1 MNAAARPGAHPMA
14 TALYVYGVTQEAV
27 ALDLAALGEGVGGA
41 GVRLLQPPAAP
52 SLSREPRGLAALVS
66 DIAPGPVAQ
75 TRRNMVAHTA
85 LLERAM
91 AQATILPVR
100 FGTVAPGETALAAC
114 IAANA
119 AGFHAA
125 LRDIDGRVELG
136 VKASWREGVVFAEIV
151 AADPELCRL
160 RDRLRSRPASETY
173 YERVE
178 LGRRIEAALVQRRAA
193 EAAAIL
199 AALAPLAEREVELR
213 TVEEDMILNRAFL
226 VRRENEAAFDARIAA
241 LAERTAARLSFRY
254 VGPVPPYNFV
264 HLQADWL
271 ANVPLP
277 DAPQQERRAWDR

>member
-1 MNAAARPGAHPMA
+1 MSAATPIYLYGLLCDAAGLDGVPLGA
-14 TALYVYGVTQEAV
+14 
-27 ALDLAALGEGVGGA
+27 GVGGA
-41 GVRLLQPPAAP
+41 AVRLLPGEAIPQEGPGNET
-52 SLSREPRGLAALVS
+52 LTALVS
-66 DIAPGPVAQ
+66 DIPPGPVAQ

-91 AQATILPVR
+91 ARATILPVR
-100 FGTVAPGETALAAC
+100 FGTVAPGAAALSGC

-119 AGFHAA
+119 ATFRAA

-151 AADPELCRL
+151 AADRELCRL

-178 LGRRIEAALVQRRAA
+178 LGRRIEAALAERRTA
-193 EAAAIL
+193 EAAAIV
-199 AALAPLAEREVELR
+199 AELAPLAEREAELR

-226 VRRENEAAFDARIAA
+226 VRRENEALFDARMEA
-241 LAERTAARLSFRY
+241 LAERGAARVSFRY

-264 HLQADWL
+264 HMQADWL
-271 ANVPLP
+271 AGM
-277 DAPQQERRAWDR
+277 AREARAWDR

>member
-1 MNAAARPGAHPMA
+1 MA

-100 FGTVAPGETALAAC
+100 FGTVAPGETALANC
-114 IAANA
+114 ISVNA

-151 AADPELCRL
+151 AADAELCRL

-226 VRRENEAAFDARIAA
+226 VRRENEASFDARIEA
-241 LAERTAARLSFRY
+241 LAERTAARVSFRY

-271 ANVPLP
+271 AHAHLP
-277 DAPQQERRAWDR
+277 DASQQELRAWDR